1 MQTTR
6 NWNTWIEPCAVCVA
20 NWIWHLWQHD
30 PCNLAAHTDAQV
42 EGLII
47 NDLVFQSG
55 VMQKW
60 IEIGETNWKPCDCNC
75 GLSRFENAKSG
86 SLLCIG
92 LDVKVH
98 EDPTWAANCR
108 ELASFSH
115 NLCSALPP
123 PCNPMSLWDKV
134 KKLSCLD
141 NIFFQAN
148 SVTALQV
155 EFVEW
160 RIVHLSIQAR
170 IIIIHPHQLQPKH
183 QLCATNYCSLAAFD

>member
-6 NWNTWIEPCAVCVA
+6 NWNTYLNRALRSLCCK
-20 NWIWHLWQHD
+20 LD
-30 PCNLAAHTDAQV
+30 LASLATRSM
-42 EGLII
+42 
-47 NDLVFQSG
+47 QSG
-55 VMQKW
+55 RTYGCAGRVFNLKW
-60 IEIGETNWKPCDCNC
+60 PGFPVWGFPVWCHAKESRLETNWKPWDCNC

-123 PCNPMSLWDKV
+123 PWNPMSLWDKV

-141 NIFFQAN
+141 MPWQLFF
-148 SVTALQV
+148 
-155 EFVEW
+155 
-160 RIVHLSIQAR
+160 
-170 IIIIHPHQLQPKH
+170 PG
-183 QLCATNYCSLAAFD
+183 